1 MNGRS
6 VEAIKDL
13 MEVEEQDEDDE
24 DSGEGKVER
33 KEE

>member
-1 MNGRS
+1 VNGRS